1 MNKSQSLYFN
11 IVLPAEYKLEK
22 KVKTRLDKFAN
33 KMNKSKIMKWI
44 AHRYV
49 GELFYIYLLNKYKS
63 RCFIRSTTLGVDYY
77 GLVLYLFDKDINIQN
92 AVIDDVAKQLANC
105 IKRGI
110 ETIIIPLLL
119 HMDTT
124 AHANVLI
131 YRKNNNTIEH
141 FEPHGSHLQFR
152 KGLYNSILDIR
163 INSFMDNLNARLE
176 NKLVF
181 EPASKTCPS
190 KKGFQGIESQ
200 IKHTIL
206 DNGEEETGGYCAAWS
221 MFFTELALQNPK
233 FTSQELVT
241 LILKSSQL
249 KPEYMRKII
258 RGYVLNIS
266 EKLETYF
273 TVFFGPDTN
282 LEHMYK
288 VSVGKEEKIVE
299 IQNYIKHF
307 IEIEMLLLNDHFDKE
322 TYKRI
327 LEDEIRSTQKIQEY
341 STPSSGPTNNLSKA
355 PTNIFSR
362 VYANFFSRE
371 NKAPPSLDKPTFEKE
386 LEILNIKKKIDKD
399 LEILNIQKKIL
410 ENIHI
415 LEAAN
420 ESAKLNSPLKPIDI
434 KELLKCPDGN
444 LRDPQTGKCI
454 KPKNKTKKEP
464 KQKEP
469 KQKEPEQKESE
480 QKEPEQKEPEQKEP
494 EQKEPEQ
501 KESEQKEPEQKE
513 PKQKKPRV
521 QKECKDGKTRNE
533 KGRCV
538 NPQNKTK
545 KERVQK
551 EPKQKEPDQKEPK
564 QKEPQQKEPKQ
575 KECKDGKTRNDKGR
589 CVKMKV

>member
-22 KVKTRLDKFAN
+22 KVKDRLDKFAN

-49 GELFYIYLLNKYKS
+49 VELFYIYLLNKYKS
-63 RCFIRSTTLGVDYY
+63 RCFIRSKTRGVDYY

-119 HMDTT
+119 DMDTST
-124 AHANVLI
+124 HANVLI

-141 FEPHGSHLQFR
+141 FEPHGSHLQLDD
-152 KGLYNSILDIR
+152 GLYNSILAIR

-190 KKGFQGIESQ
+190 KSGFQSIESQ
-200 IKHTIL
+200 IKNTIL
-206 DNGEEETGGYCAAWS
+206 DNGELEARGYCAAWS

-249 KPEYMRKII
+249 KPAYMKKII

-282 LEHMYK
+282 LEYMYK
-288 VSVGKEEKIVE
+288 VSDGKEEKIVE

-322 TYKRI
+322 TYKRN

-341 STPSSGPTNNLSKA
+341 SNPSSGPTNNLSKA
-355 PTNIFSR
+355 PTNMFSR

-420 ESAKLNSPLKPIDI
+420 ESARLNSPLKPIDI

-454 KPKNKTKKEP
+454 KPKNKTKKERV
-464 KQKEP
+464 QKES
-469 KQKEPEQKESE
+469 EQKESE
-480 QKEPEQKEPEQKEP
+480 QKEPEQKESEQKESEQKEPKQKKPRVQKECKDGKTREKGRCVNPQNKTKKERVQKEPKQKEPEQKEP
-494 EQKEPEQ
+494 EQKEPDQ

-521 QKECKDGKTRNE
+521 QKECKDGKVRN
-533 KGRCV
+533 
-538 NPQNKTK
+538 NN
-545 KERVQK
+545 
-551 EPKQKEPDQKEPK
+551 
-564 QKEPQQKEPKQ
+564 
-575 KECKDGKTRNDKGR
+575 GR